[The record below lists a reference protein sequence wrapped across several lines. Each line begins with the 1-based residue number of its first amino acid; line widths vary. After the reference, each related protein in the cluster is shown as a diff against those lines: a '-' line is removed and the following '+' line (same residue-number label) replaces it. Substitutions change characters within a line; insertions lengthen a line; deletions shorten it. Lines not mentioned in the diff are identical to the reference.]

1 MIHPSAII
9 EDGAII
15 GNNTSIGA
23 FSYIGSNV
31 VLGDNIHIFP
41 HVVIDGHTNI
51 QDNANIYP
59 NATIGMT
66 PQDYKYKDEIT
77 YIEIGKNCVIR
88 EHVTI
93 HLGTKSGNSLTK
105 IGDNCFLM
113 VGSHVAHDCLIG
125 NNVILINQAALAGH
139 VIVDDYAIV
148 GGLSGVKQHVR
159 IGKHAYIAAQ
169 TAVEMDILPYGVVK
183 GVRRCYLTGVNI
195 KGLRQRGFSKE
206 EIHLIR
212 DIYLE
217 IFDGPSIE
225 IPKRAQ
231 SLHKKYADNKKIS
244 ILLKFILDHPER
256 HLCLPTEE
264 SIIK

>member
-1 MIHPSAII
+1 MIHPSAIV
-9 EDGAII
+9 ENGAII
-15 GNNTSIGA
+15 GSITNIGA

-31 VLGDNIHIFP
+31 VLGDNINIFP
-41 HVVIDGHTNI
+41 HVIIDGHTKI

-59 NATIGMT
+59 NATIGMA

-77 YIEIGKNCVIR
+77 YIEIGKNCIIR

-93 HLGTKSGNSLTK
+93 HLGTKSGNSITR

-113 VGSHVAHDCLIG
+113 VGSHVAHDCSIG

-139 VIVDDYAIV
+139 VIVDDFAII

-159 IGKHAYIAAQ
+159 IGKHAYIAGM

-195 KGLRQRGFSKE
+195 KGLRQRGFAKE

-212 DIYLE
+212 DIYME

-225 IPKRAQ
+225 IPIRAE
-231 SLHKKYADNKKIS
+231 SLQKKYAYNIKINT
-244 ILLKFILDHPER
+244 LL
-256 HLCLPTEE
+256 
-264 SIIK
+264 

>member
-1 MIHPSAII
+1 MIHPSAIV
-9 EDGAII
+9 ENGAII
-15 GNNTSIGA
+15 GSNTNIGA

-31 VLGDNIHIFP
+31 VLGDNINIFP
-41 HVVIDGHTNI
+41 HVIIDGYTKI
-51 QDNANIYP
+51 QDNASIYP
-59 NATIGMT
+59 NATIGMV

-77 YIEIGKNCVIR
+77 HIEIGKNCMIR

-93 HLGTKSGNSLTK
+93 HLGTKSGNSITR

-113 VGSHVAHDCLIG
+113 VGSHVAHDCSIG

-139 VIVDDYAIV
+139 VIVDDFAII

-159 IGKHAYIAAQ
+159 IGKHAYIAGM

-195 KGLRQRGFSKE
+195 KGLRQRGFAKE

-212 DIYLE
+212 DIYME

-225 IPKRAQ
+225 IPIRAG
-231 SLHKKYADNKKIS
+231 SLQKKYADNIKINT
-244 ILLKFILDHPER
+244 LLKFILDHPER
-256 HLCLPTEE
+256 HLCLPNEE